1 MFSLLKKAQPP
12 GKTTGSHRQ
21 TGDWQGPFNFEGLS
35 ACTGAQ
41 PGLGATALS
50 PEKQLAAFAQL
61 GGALAFVY
69 ERRFGSRKRGALYRG
84 PGASEH
90 PAWF

>member
-1 MFSLLKKAQPP
+1 MFSQLQKRTELGPATHSPDPGARLESGCFHFKKKKKAQPP

-21 TGDWQGPFNFEGLS
+21 PGDWQGPFNFEGLS

-50 PEKQLAAFAQL
+50 LEKQMPLHSW
-61 GGALAFVY
+61 VV
-69 ERRFGSRKRGALYRG
+69 
-84 PGASEH
+84 P
-90 PAWF
+90 